1 MVRNNRYRYR
11 LVTLYSVTNNMN
23 SPLKMKAKTLG
34 IRRNLKE
41 QQRRDAIIRSA
52 IKVFSTKGFKRATM
66 DDIAIEA
73 GFSKSLIY
81 WYWKNKAALFSE
93 LTDICLIKYRDLLQ
107 ETLESQEP
115 FQKKFSQLII
125 DFTAIFKQ
133 NDSLNKLVHFG
144 SLHYSEV
151 KEENFKEKVRN
162 YYRALEKELVE
173 LLQQGID
180 ERYLNK
186 DIDLSAIAFTI
197 LTTVEGY
204 IYMSMLEK
212 RMPVERSIVNVL
224 LASINSSI
232 VA

>member
-1 MVRNNRYRYR
+1 
-11 LVTLYSVTNNMN
+11 
-23 SPLKMKAKTLG
+23 
-34 IRRNLKE
+34 
-41 QQRRDAIIRSA
+41 
-52 IKVFSTKGFKRATM
+52 M

-224 LASINSSI
+224 LASINSVI